1 MLNNYLCLG
10 GKHCRAGGTSGQGN
24 KQKEAMELTILSIN
38 QANTILLQLKM
49 QLEKERKKTKDI
61 AVVLQGINEVQY
73 GQHQIVV
80 RNMKYKH
87 GNEIKNLMVNNAKL
101 KNEQNIVVEQID
113 KLTKAGET
121 VILDEYQI
129 NMKCIELEKQI
140 NKLEVES
147 YAKACESIK
156 TITAATTDGSPLWST
171 QKTTVTDQEQKKP
184 KEIASLQ
191 VNNEKVNISVFLCAR
206 YTLFLIFLSVLLIL
220 KKIMFLF

>member
-1 MLNNYLCLG
+1 M
-10 GKHCRAGGTSGQGN
+10 
-24 KQKEAMELTILSIN
+24 SIN
-38 QANTILLQLKM
+38 QANTILRQLKI

-61 AVVLQGINEVQY
+61 AVVLQEINEVQY
-73 GQHQIVV
+73 DQHQMVI

-87 GNEIKNLMVNNAKL
+87 GNEIQNLMVKNTNL
-101 KNEQNIVVEQID
+101 KKEQKIVAEQID
-113 KLTKAGET
+113 KLTKASET
-121 VILDEYQI
+121 VVLDEYQI

-147 YAKACESIK
+147 YERACESI
-156 TITAATTDGSPLWST
+156 TAVTTDGSPLWST

-191 VNNEKVNISVFLCAR
+191 VNNKKVKISVFLCAR